1 MSQVLTPP
9 APDTPLRR
17 GHLAVMARGHR
28 SPELDFLFSEGRER
42 RFGPGEHLI
51 TEGERTKYFFD
62 LIDGTVA
69 LARNGQN
76 GRRQILSFLGAR
88 QFLGASSTERYP
100 NLATALT
107 PVTAI
112 IYPRTALE
120 RALDTTPGFASEFRL
135 VLTRILESAHD
146 HVYTIG
152 QRSAI
157 ERVASFLLYL
167 RATQARFDPKGER
180 EKSVHIDLPMT
191 RLDIADF
198 LGLTIE
204 TVSRAFSSLKR
215 SGTISFRDSHS
226 CELVNLDRIRELGGR
241 EDFTEHRGRA

>member
-1 MSQVLTPP
+1 MSN
-9 APDTPLRR
+9 RK
-17 GHLAVMARGHR
+17 GHLAEMAGDAR
-28 SPELDFLFSEGRER
+28 SAELDFLFDEGRER
-42 RFGPGEHLI
+42 IFRPGEHLI
-51 TEGERTKYFFD
+51 TEGERTDYFYD
-62 LIDGTVA
+62 VLDGTVA
-69 LARNGQN
+69 LARNGRD

-107 PVTAI
+107 EVRAI
-112 IYPRTALE
+112 CYPRAALE
-120 RALDTTPGFASEFRL
+120 RVLETTPGFASEFRV

-152 QRSAI
+152 QRSAV

-167 RATQARFDPKGER
+167 RANQARFDPVGPR
-180 EKSVHIDLPMT
+180 DKSTHIELPMT

-215 SGTISFRDSHS
+215 SETIAFKDSHS
-226 CELVNLDRIRELGGR
+226 CEILNLDRIRELGGR

>member
-1 MSQVLTPP
+1 MV
-9 APDTPLRR
+9 R
-17 GHLAVMARGHR
+17 GNE
-28 SPELDFLFSEGRER
+28 SPEVAFLFSQGHER
-42 RFGPGEHLI
+42 TFETGEHLI
-51 TEGERTKYFFD
+51 TEGETTDYFFD

-69 LARNGQN
+69 LARNGRN
-76 GRRQILSFLGAR
+76 GRRQILSFMGAR
-88 QFLGASSTERYP
+88 QFLGAASTPNYP

-112 IYPRTALE
+112 SYPRAALE
-120 RALDTTPGFASEFRL
+120 KALESTPGFASEFRV

-146 HVYTIG
+146 HIYTIG

-167 RATQARFDPKGER
+167 RANQARFSMDGPR
-180 EKSVHIDLPMT
+180 EKSEYIVLPMT

-204 TVSRAFSSLKR
+204 TVSRAFSALKKLEVI
-215 SGTISFRDSHS
+215 GFTDSHS
-226 CELVNLDRIRELGGR
+226 CEILNIERIRELGGR
-241 EDFTEHRGRA
+241 DDFTDNRGGA

>member
-1 MSQVLTPP
+1 
-9 APDTPLRR
+9 
-17 GHLAVMARGHR
+17 MAGDVE
-28 SPELDFLFSEGRER
+28 SPELNFLFAEGREY
-42 RFGPGEHLI
+42 RFKPGDHLI
-51 TEGERTKYFFD
+51 TEGERTDYFFD
-62 LIDGTVA
+62 VLEGTVA
-69 LARNGQN
+69 LARNGRD

-107 PVTAI
+107 PVVAI
-112 IYPRTALE
+112 CYPRTALE
-120 RALDTTPGFASEFRL
+120 RALETTPGFASKFRT
-135 VLTRILESAHD
+135 VLTRILESSHD

-167 RATQARFDPKGER
+167 RANQARFDPVGPR
-180 EKSVHIDLPMT
+180 DKSTHIDLPMT

-215 SGTISFRDSHS
+215 SETISFKDSHS
-226 CELVNLDRIRELGGR
+226 CEILNLDRIRELGGR

>member
-1 MSQVLTPP
+1 MTE
-9 APDTPLRR
+9 RR
-17 GHLAVMARGHR
+17 GHLAEMAAGHS
-28 SPELDFLFSEGRER
+28 SPELDHLFAEGRER
-42 RFGPGEHLI
+42 RFAVGDHLI
-51 TEGERTKYFFD
+51 TEGERTDYFFD

-69 LARNGQN
+69 LARNGTD
-76 GRRQILSFLGAR
+76 GRRQILSFMGAR
-88 QFLGASSTERYP
+88 QFLGASSTQRYP

-112 IYPRTALE
+112 SYPRSALE
-120 RALDTTPGFASEFRL
+120 RALETTPGFASEFRL

-152 QRSAI
+152 QRSAV

-167 RATQARFDPKGER
+167 RANQARFDPHGPR
-180 EKSVHIDLPMT
+180 DKSTHIALPMT

-215 SGTISFRDSHS
+215 SGTIAFKDSHS
-226 CELVNLDRIRELGGR
+226 CELVNLERIRELGGR

>member
-1 MSQVLTPP
+1 MTVRQ
-9 APDTPLRR
+9 
-17 GHLAVMARGHR
+17 GHLAEMAEGVR
-28 SPELDFLFSEGRER
+28 SPELDFLFAEGRER
-42 RFGPGEHLI
+42 RFVPGEHLI
-51 TEGERTKYFFD
+51 TEGERTDYFYD
-62 LIDGTVA
+62 VLDGTVA
-69 LARNGQN
+69 LARNGRD

-112 IYPRTALE
+112 CYPRAALE
-120 RALDTTPGFASEFRL
+120 RALETTPGFASKFRT

-167 RATQARFDPKGER
+167 RANQARFDPVGPR
-180 EKSVHIDLPMT
+180 DKSVHIDLPMT

-215 SGTISFRDSHS
+215 SGTIAFKDSHS
-226 CELVNLDRIRELGGR
+226 CEIVNLDRIRELGGR

>member
-1 MSQVLTPP
+1 MIE
-9 APDTPLRR
+9 RR
-17 GHLAVMARGHR
+17 GHMAEMANGL
-28 SPELDFLFSEGRER
+28 STPELEYLFAEGRER
-42 RFGPGEHLI
+42 QFAAAEHLI
-51 TEGERTKYFFD
+51 TEGESSDYVYD
-62 LIDGTVA
+62 LMSGTVA
-69 LARNGQN
+69 LARNGRD

-88 QFLGASSTERYP
+88 QFLGAASTPSYP

-112 IYPRTALE
+112 SYPRA
-120 RALDTTPGFASEFRL
+120 ALDKALASSSAFASQFHI

-152 QRSAI
+152 QRSAV

-167 RATQARFDPKGER
+167 RATQARFSSAGPR
-180 EKSVHIDLPMT
+180 EKSEHIDLPMT

-204 TVSRAFSSLKR
+204 TVSRAFSALKK
-215 SGTISFRDSHS
+215 SEIISFTDSHS
-226 CELVNLDRIRELGGR
+226 CEILNIQKIRDLGGR
-241 EDFTEHRGRA
+241 EDFTQHRGSA

>member
-1 MSQVLTPP
+1 MTE
-9 APDTPLRR
+9 RR
-17 GHLAVMARGHR
+17 GHLAEMAEGFH
-28 SPELDFLFSEGRER
+28 SPEIDYLFAEGRER
-42 RFGPGEHLI
+42 RFAAGEHLI
-51 TEGERTKYFFD
+51 TEGASTDYVYD
-62 LIDGTVA
+62 LLDGTVA
-69 LARNGQN
+69 LARNGRD

-88 QFLGASSTERYP
+88 QFLGAASTPHYP

-112 IYPRTALE
+112 SYPRTALE
-120 RALDTTPGFASEFRL
+120 KALQSTPGFASKFRII
-135 VLTRILESAHD
+135 LTRILESAHD

-152 QRSAI
+152 QRSAV

-167 RATQARFDPKGER
+167 RANQARFSSTGPR
-180 EKSVHIDLPMT
+180 EKSEHIDLPMT

-215 SGTISFRDSHS
+215 EGIIEFTDSHS
-226 CELVNLDRIRELGGR
+226 CDIVKIDAIRDLGGR
-241 EDFTEHRGRA
+241 EDFTQHRGA

>member
-1 MSQVLTPP
+1 
-9 APDTPLRR
+9 
-17 GHLAVMARGHR
+17 MAEGVN
-28 SPELDFLFSEGRER
+28 SPELDFLFAEGRER
-42 RFGPGEHLI
+42 KFEIGEHLI
-51 TEGERTKYFFD
+51 TEGERTNYFYD
-62 LIDGTVA
+62 VVDGTVA
-69 LARNGQN
+69 LARNGRD

-112 IYPRTALE
+112 CYPRAALE
-120 RALDTTPGFASEFRL
+120 RALETTPGFASQFRV

-167 RATQARFDPKGER
+167 RANQARFHPVGPRD
-180 EKSVHIDLPMT
+180 KSTHIDLPMT

-215 SGTISFRDSHS
+215 SETIAFKDSHS
-226 CELVNLDRIRELGGR
+226 CEILNLDRIRELGGR
-241 EDFTEHRGRA
+241 EDFTEHRGKA

>member
-1 MSQVLTPP
+1 M
-9 APDTPLRR
+9 RR
-17 GHLAVMARGHR
+17 GNLAEMAKNR
-28 SPELDFLFSEGRER
+28 STPELDFLFTEGRER
-42 RFGPGEHLI
+42 HFKPGEHLM
-51 TEGERTKYFFD
+51 TEGDRTDYFFD
-62 LIDGTVA
+62 LMDGTVA
-69 LARNGQN
+69 LARNGRD

-112 IYPRTALE
+112 SYPRSALE
-120 RALDTTPGFASEFRL
+120 KALESSPIFASEFRK

-146 HVYTIG
+146 HVFTIG
-152 QRSAI
+152 QRSAV

-167 RATQARFDPKGER
+167 RANQARFSPSGPR
-180 EKSVHIDLPMT
+180 EKSEHIDLPMT

-204 TVSRAFSSLKR
+204 TVSRAFSSLKK
-215 SGTISFRDSHS
+215 SGTISFTDSHS
-226 CELVNLDRIRELGGR
+226 CEILKIDRIRDLGGR
-241 EDFTEHRGRA
+241 EDFTAHRGRA

>member
-1 MSQVLTPP
+1 MTQANST
-9 APDTPLRR
+9 RR
-17 GHLAVMARGHR
+17 GHLAEMAAGHA
-28 SPELDFLFSEGRER
+28 SAELDHLFEEGRER
-42 RFGPGEHLI
+42 RFAPGEHLI
-51 TEGERTKYFFD
+51 TEGEKTDYFFD

-69 LARNGQN
+69 LARNGRD
-76 GRRQILSFLGAR
+76 GRRQILSFMGAR

-107 PVTAI
+107 EVTAI
-112 IYPRTALE
+112 SYPRSALE
-120 RALDTTPGFASEFRL
+120 RALETTPGFASEFRR

-152 QRSAI
+152 QRSAV

-167 RATQARFDPKGER
+167 RANQARFDPEGPR
-180 EKSVHIDLPMT
+180 DKSVHIELPMT

-215 SGTISFRDSHS
+215 SGTISFRDSHR
-226 CELVNLDRIRELGGR
+226 CEIVNLDRIRELGGR

>member
-1 MSQVLTPP
+1 VIV
-9 APDTPLRR
+9 RK
-17 GHLAVMARGHR
+17 GHLAEMAEGAE
-28 SPELDFLFSEGRER
+28 SAELDFLFSEGRER
-42 RFGPGEHLI
+42 YFVQGEHLI
-51 TEGERTKYFFD
+51 TEGERTDYFYD
-62 LIDGTVA
+62 VLDGTVA
-69 LARNGQN
+69 LARNGRD

-112 IYPRTALE
+112 CYPRAALE
-120 RALDTTPGFASEFRL
+120 RVLETTPSFGSKFRV
-135 VLTRILESAHD
+135 VLTRILESSHD

-152 QRSAI
+152 QRSAV

-167 RATQARFDPKGER
+167 RSNQARFDPVGPR
-180 EKSVHIDLPMT
+180 DKSTHIELPMT

-198 LGLTIE
+198 LGLAIE

-215 SGTISFRDSHS
+215 SEVITFKDSHS
-226 CELVNLDRIRELGGR
+226 CEIINLEKIRELGGR

>member
-1 MSQVLTPP
+1 MTIL
-9 APDTPLRR
+9 R
-17 GHLAVMARGHR
+17 GHLAEMAAGHN
-28 SPELDFLFSEGRER
+28 SPELSHLFDEGRER
-42 RFGPGEHLI
+42 HFAAGENLM
-51 TEGERTKYFFD
+51 TEGETTDYFFD
-62 LIDGTVA
+62 LLDGTVA
-69 LARNGQN
+69 LARNGRD

-88 QFLGASSTERYP
+88 QFLGAASTERYP

-107 PVTAI
+107 PVDAI
-112 IYPRTALE
+112 CYSRPALE
-120 RALDTTPGFASEFRL
+120 KALNSTPEFASQFRI

-167 RATQARFDPKGER
+167 RANQARFSSTGPK
-180 EKSVHIDLPMT
+180 EKSEHIDLPMT

-204 TVSRAFSSLKR
+204 TVSRAFSALKKAEII
-215 SGTISFRDSHS
+215 GFTDSHS
-226 CELVNLDRIRELGGR
+226 CEILNIEKIRDLGGR
-241 EDFTEHRGRA
+241 EDFTTHRGRA